1 MTEKKKTGRP
11 SPIDWMMTP
20 EGTAEILRQVEDGLN
35 DIEIYKAL
43 HTSATMFRRWRDA
56 NIEAYDEAKSNA
68 RKTMLG
74 LAESALASKLQVREL
89 TETEITY
96 DEQGNVKSKKV
107 KTKQLD
113 VDSLTA
119 MFIAKA
125 ANPELYNR
133 SEYQRLQ
140 IDSEK
145 GDSIKEAI
153 DTLIQ
158 YDVKKYKT
166 PEIEAP
172 DMSDL

>member
-1 MTEKKKTGRP
+1 MAINGVGRP
-11 SPIDWMMTP
+11 SPLDFMMTP
-20 EGTAEILRQVEDGLN
+20 EGTEQILEKVESGCSDR
-35 DIEIYKAL
+35 EIYRGL
-43 HTSATMFRRWRDA
+43 HCGPGTFRKWRDA

-89 TETEITY
+89 TETEVTY
-96 DEQGNVKSKKV
+96 DEQGNIKSKKV

-158 YDVKKYKT
+158 YDVKKYDT

-172 DMSDL
+172 DVSDL